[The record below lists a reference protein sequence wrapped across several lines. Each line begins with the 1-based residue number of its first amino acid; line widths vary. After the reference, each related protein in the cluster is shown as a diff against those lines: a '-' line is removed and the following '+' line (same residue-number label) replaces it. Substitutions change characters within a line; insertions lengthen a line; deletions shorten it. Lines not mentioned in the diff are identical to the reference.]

1 MPVPYEPSVDL
12 GLAWR
17 AITLDDIEIW
27 HELVGAI
34 EDRDRPSERLDR
46 DDLIEELTTGSYKDP
61 ARNSLIGVD
70 SGGTARAF
78 GHMDVYPGATLRRV
92 FLGGGVHPEWRRRG
106 IGREVLRWQTA
117 RAHGAL
123 TEQETADSGTALIP
137 WRIIAGHEEHLTDR
151 NALFEAAGYAAIR
164 WFHDMVRPLG
174 DGAAPIPEIMM
185 PEGLHLGPWTE
196 NLDESVRLAHNDS
209 FAGHWGSQ
217 PRDEEL
223 WKESITE
230 HRTFR
235 RDWSRVVID
244 ATQPDDDGRP
254 AVAGYLAAHAYPQ
267 DWPAKGCSQG
277 WVSLVGVRPAWRG
290 RRLAAALLA
299 DNMRCLAADGIDAAG
314 LNVDT
319 GNASGALDLYRR
331 MGYDVER
338 TAVAWALQ
346 SPDACDL

>member
-1 MPVPYEPSVDL
+1 MLSPFEPSVDL
-12 GLAWR
+12 GLTWR
-17 AITLDDIEIW
+17 AIALDDIDIW

-34 EDRDRPSERLDR
+34 ERRDRPSERLDH
-46 DDLIEELTTGSYKDP
+46 DDLIEELTNGSFKDP

-70 SGGTARAF
+70 AGGTARAF

-117 RAHGAL
+117 RAREAL
-123 TEQETADSGTALIP
+123 SEQETSETAESSLP
-137 WRIIAGHEEHLTDR
+137 WRIVASHEEHLIDR
-151 NALFEAAGYAAIR
+151 NAVFEAAGYVAIR

-174 DGAAPIPEIMM
+174 GGAAPVPEILLL
-185 PEGLHLGPWTE
+185 EGLHLAPWTSD
-196 NLDESVRLAHNDS
+196 LDEVVRLAHNES

-217 PRDEEL
+217 PRDKEL
-223 WKESITE
+223 WKESVTE

-235 RDWSRVVID
+235 RNWSRVVID
-244 ATQPDDDGRP
+244 RTEPHEGGP
-254 AVAGYLAAHAYPQ
+254 TVAGYLAAHAYPQ
-267 DWPAKGCSQG
+267 DWQAKGYSQG

-299 DNMRCLAADGIDAAG
+299 ENMRCLEADAIDAAG

-319 GNASGALDLYRR
+319 GNTSGALDLYHR
-331 MGYDVER
+331 MGYSVEH
-338 TAVAWALQ
+338 TSVAWALE
-346 SPDACDL
+346 SPSASGL

>member
-1 MPVPYEPSVDL
+1 
-12 GLAWR
+12 
-17 AITLDDIEIW
+17 
-27 HELVGAI
+27 VGAI

-46 DDLIEELTTGSYKDP
+46 DDLIEELTNGSYKDP

-70 SGGTARAF
+70 AGGTARAF
-78 GHMDVYPGATLRRV
+78 GHMDLYPGATLRRV

-117 RAHGAL
+117 RAHEAL
-123 TEQETADSGTALIP
+123 SEQETAEPGTAQLP
-137 WRIIAGHEEHLTDR
+137 WRIIASHEQSLTDR
-151 NALFEAAGYAAIR
+151 DALFDAAGYAAIR
-164 WFHDMVRPLG
+164 WFHDMVRPLSG
-174 DGAAPIPEIMM
+174 DAAPIPEITV
-185 PEGLHLGPWTE
+185 PEGVHLAPWTTD
-196 NLDESVRLAHNDS
+196 LDESVRLAHNDS

-223 WKESITE
+223 WKESVTE

-244 ATQPDDDGRP
+244 STQLDDDGQP

-267 DWPAKGCSQG
+267 DWPAKGYSQG

-299 DNMRCLAADGIDAAG
+299 ENLRCLRADGIDAAG

-319 GNASGALDLYRR
+319 GNTSGALDLYHR
-331 MGYDVER
+331 MGYDVEH
-338 TAVAWALQ
+338 TFVAWALE
-346 SPDACDL
+346 SPSASGL

>member
-1 MPVPYEPSVDL
+1 MPVPFEPSADL
-12 GLAWR
+12 GLTWR

-34 EDRDRPSERLDR
+34 EDRDKPSERLDR
-46 DDLIEELTTGSYKDP
+46 DDLIEELTGGSYKDP

-70 SGGTARAF
+70 AGGNARAF

-106 IGREVLRWQTA
+106 IGREVVRWQTA
-117 RAHGAL
+117 RAHEAL
-123 TEQETADSGTALIP
+123 TEHETVDSEAALIP
-137 WRIIAGHEEHLTDR
+137 WRIVASHEERLTDR
-151 NALFEAAGYAAIR
+151 NALFDAAGYVAIR

-174 DGAAPIPEIMM
+174 GDAPPIPEIMV
-185 PEGLHLGPWTE
+185 PEGLRVAPWTE
-196 NLDESVRLAHNDS
+196 DLDESVRLAHNVS

-217 PRDEEL
+217 PRDGEF
-223 WKESITE
+223 WKESVTE

-235 RDWSRVVID
+235 RNWSLVVID
-244 ATQPDDDGRP
+244 QTQPDDDGRP
-254 AVAGYLAAHAYPQ
+254 AVVGYLAAHAYPQ
-267 DWPAKGCSQG
+267 DWPAKGYRQG

-299 DNMRCLAADGIDAAG
+299 ENMRCLEAAGIDSAG

-319 GNASGALDLYRR
+319 GNASGALDLYLN
-331 MGYDVER
+331 MGYAIEH
-338 TAVAWALQ
+338 TFVAWALE
-346 SPDACDL
+346 SPTASGL

>member
-1 MPVPYEPSVDL
+1 MPVPFELSTDL
-12 GLAWR
+12 GLSWR
-17 AITLDDIEIW
+17 AITLDDIAIW
-27 HELVGAI
+27 HELIGAI
-34 EDRDRPSERLDR
+34 EERDRPSERLDR
-46 DDLIEELTTGSYKDP
+46 DDLIEELTSGSYKDP

-70 SGGTARAF
+70 AGGAARAF

-106 IGREVLRWQTA
+106 IGSEVLRWQTA
-117 RAHGAL
+117 RAHAAL
-123 TEQETADSGTALIP
+123 TEQETAGSGAELIP
-137 WRIIAGHEEHLTDR
+137 WRIVASHEEHLTDR
-151 NALFEAAGYAAIR
+151 NALFNAKGYVAIR

-174 DGAAPIPEIMM
+174 GGAVPIPEITV
-185 PEGLHLGPWTE
+185 PEGVHLAPWTE
-196 NLDESVRLAHNDS
+196 DLDEAVRLAHNDS

-223 WKESITE
+223 WKESVTE

-235 RDWSRVVID
+235 RDWSGVVID
-244 ATQPDDDGRP
+244 ATKLDGDGWP

-267 DWPAKGCSQG
+267 DWPAKGYSQG

-299 DNMRCLAADGIDAAG
+299 ENMRCLEADGIDAAG

-319 GNASGALDLYRR
+319 GNASGALDLYLG
-331 MGYDVER
+331 MGYVVEH
-338 TAVAWALQ
+338 TSVAWALE
-346 SPDACDL
+346 SLSASGV